1 MLDVGCSLEASLD
14 RMRFQFT
21 HPLYL
26 LLLLPAM
33 AWVIWFAWKSDVQ
46 VSRWRRWMALGI
58 RITVVSALVFAIAG
72 LQWLRPLEGM
82 NVFFLLDRSDSI
94 PSPQQEA
101 ARDYVNKASK
111 QKNKVDKAGVIIF
124 GSEASIETSP
134 NAAVDVQKIQAVVGT
149 ERTDLAAA
157 IRLGTAAF
165 PETGQKRLVLLTDG
179 NENVGD
185 AMGAVLAARNLGVTM
200 DVLPLGVARG
210 NDVSVQKV
218 QLPSKLKKGQA
229 FEVKIFVQADQ
240 AQKATVRLYRNEQF
254 LGEQPV
260 ELSAGKNLFTFR
272 QTLSEPGFYSY
283 DVRVDAP
290 GDPLPQN
297 NRATGFTT
305 VRGEPRVLAVSS
317 DLDQDRQLASALH
330 TSRLTVSLLGV
341 KDFPG
346 TLAEMQS
353 YDAIFISN
361 LAAGD
366 LGTDRQKLLESAVR
380 DFGVGWE

>member
-1 MLDVGCSLEASLD
+1 
-14 RMRFQFT
+14 MRFQFT

-26 LLLLPAM
+26 LLLVPALT
-33 AWVIWFAWKSDVQ
+33 WVIWFGWRSDVQ
-46 VSRWRRWMALGI
+46 LSAWRRWIALVLRMI
-58 RITVVSALVFAIAG
+58 VVSALVFAIAG

-124 GSEASIETSP
+124 GSEASIESSP
-134 NAAVDVQKIQAVVGT
+134 NAAVDLQKIQAVVGT

-185 AMGAVLAARNLGVTM
+185 AMGAVLAAKQLKVSL
-200 DVLPLGVARG
+200 DVVPLGVARA
-210 NDVSVQKV
+210 NDISVERLQV
-218 QLPSKLKKGQA
+218 PSKLKKGQA

-240 AQKATVRLYRNEQF
+240 AGPATIRLYRKNQF
-254 LGEQPV
+254 LGEQKV
-260 ELSAGKNLFTFR
+260 ELSQGKNLFTFP
-272 QTLSEPGFYSY
+272 QTLAEPDFYNY
-283 DVRVDAP
+283 DVQVDAP

-297 NRATGFTT
+297 NRATGFAT
-305 VRGEPRVLAVSS
+305 VRGDPRILIVSA
-317 DLDQDRQLASALH
+317 DPEQDRQLAAALTSAKLEIH
-330 TSRLTVSLLGV
+330 LVGVSG
-341 KDFPG
+341 FPA

-361 LAAGD
+361 LAAG
-366 LGTDRQKLLESAVR
+366 RSEER
-380 DFGVGWE
+380 RVGKE